1 MTIKTTVVGGALAAT
16 AALGLT
22 YAVAGQASP
31 RTEAHA
37 GGAVHLEGPQE
48 LADFI
53 HATVHYD
60 YEPFATPGLLRQ
72 ASDVAVLGTVASVES
87 TLLATDAE
95 DVGGVLVSLQVEEVW
110 QEDPSRQGELVTYVI
125 PRPTNVDVAAYREA
139 LPVGTRVALFGNQTV
154 ETLLTT
160 EPVAGTV
167 YDPAPQGLVFEVGPG
182 RAVNVWGEDVRASGW
197 RDVQSIQELRDAALA
212 G

>member
-1 MTIKTTVVGGALAAT
+1 MTIKTTVVAGALAVT
-16 AALGLT
+16 AGLGLT
-22 YAVAGQASP
+22 YAVAGQAAP
-31 RTEAHA
+31 RTDSRASTTVDLH
-37 GGAVHLEGPQE
+37 GPE
-48 LADFI
+48 DLADFI

-72 ASDVAVLGTVASVES
+72 SSEIAVLGTVASVED

-110 QEDPSRQGELVTYVI
+110 QEDPERQGELVTYVI

-139 LPVGTRVALFGNQTV
+139 LPVGTRVALFGNPTV
-154 ETLLTT
+154 ETLLTA
-160 EPVAGTV
+160 EPITDIV

-182 RAVNVWGEDVRASGW
+182 RAVNVWGNEVRAAGW
-197 RDVQSIQELRDAALA
+197 RNVQSLEELRDAALA